1 MTEVPDS
8 IKDKIRKLLA
18 KADNTACTVEEAK
31 SFNDKAYELR
41 AKYNLERAE
50 VAEKEESI
58 LRTHRDLQVLK
69 RPWSSAILHGL
80 THLYY
85 CKWYFTRLNSRLDT
99 ITLVGEE
106 NNVAVCH
113 AIAIMVLRAVQ
124 QEARRTGD
132 GRSFMTGAG
141 SSIYQRC
148 MEMRPRQSLAQ
159 RSTGNPLMVLSS
171 SEDEGNLHYIQQKVG
186 TLRKAKQSHARINSS
201 AGFAAGNA
209 FGKTLPLSRNL
220 LGGR

>member
-1 MTEVPDS
+1 MTEVTDT

-31 SFNDKAYELR
+31 AFNDKAYELM
-41 AKYNLERAE
+41 AKYNLDRAG

-58 LRTHRDLQVLK
+58 TRTHRDLQVLK
-69 RPWSSAILHGL
+69 RPWSSAILHGI

-85 CKWYFTRLNSRLDT
+85 CKWYFTRLNSRMDT
-99 ITLVGEE
+99 ITIVGEE

-113 AIAIMVLRAVQ
+113 AIAVMILRAVQ

-132 GRSFMTGAG
+132 GRSFMTGAAH
-141 SSIYQRC
+141 SIMTRC
-148 MEMRPRQSLAQ
+148 LELRPRPSISAP
-159 RSTGNPLMVLSS
+159 STGNALMVLSN
-171 SEDEGNLHYIQQKVG
+171 SEDEGNKAYIEQKVG
-186 TLRKAKQSHARINSS
+186 RLQKARQSQARISS
-201 AGFAAGNA
+201 ATGFAAGSA
-209 FGKTLPLSRNL
+209 FGKTLPLTRNL